1 MNLSIQAVSLGA
13 SDVMTPKDANKS
25 KRGASSAPGWVAPA
39 APNSSHHLDAVPCST
54 PINRNKIG
62 KNKARYE
69 FFDDADPALMQENAS
84 QKEVL
89 VPIRLDMEIEGKKVS
104 FVSVMTFWCILC

>member
-1 MNLSIQAVSLGA
+1 MA
-13 SDVMTPKDANKS
+13 PKDTTKS
-25 KRGASSAPGWVAPA
+25 KRGASSAPGWVAPV

-89 VPIRLDMEIEGKKVS
+89 VPIRLDMEIEGVCPLS
-104 FVSVMTFWCILC
+104 SLMAIAGLQSEMAEASVTSLGVV